1 MPSSQPPGGPSG
13 AGGAAGSIYKWLGID
28 KSRSFPQDVIDIVAA
43 PGDAAYHA
51 YFFSSP
57 SVASPDTSS
66 SQSAAGSSHMAHV
79 IHAVGPDLR
88 KPPPGSSKGELY
100 TRAQAAEALAQTY
113 ANIFEAFANHCA
125 MPTTTSDAIAAAQE
139 VPDNVSCRVLRLLP
153 VSGGIFSGPFLSEL
167 PELTAETIVK
177 GFEMLPHAAQKQALL
192 QSEVHL
198 CVFADNEVPL
208 FEGVGISFPSSDTE
222 TARAA
227 LVAKITSDAESAASS
242 SEAMPTSD
250 LRLAT
255 EQSSASS
262 VPPSSSFSSPLT
274 GWTSEAALRL
284 RFLEEIAATLEL
296 YPTTGR
302 PLQRRF
308 VYWALNSI
316 SSAAAVDVSAAD
328 DDAVAALSALI
339 GAVPKVCTLQFRIAA
354 AIFPPRQV
362 RGVMTSLVDRLLN
375 DVELGFE
382 AKASDLLQPLAQQVE
397 LYCTFGFTLPTSCPV
412 HSL

>member
-1 MPSSQPPGGPSG
+1 VCVCLFLRACPIIFQLQPPGGPSG

-28 KSRSFPQDVIDIVAA
+28 KARRFPQDVIDAVAA

-51 YFFSSP
+51 YP
-57 SVASPDTSS
+57 ITHHQVAPPG
-66 SQSAAGSSHMAHV
+66 GSSVGKVAHV

-88 KPPPGSSKGELY
+88 KPPPGAPQGELY

-125 MPTTTSDAIAAAQE
+125 MPTTNLDADAAE
-139 VPDNVSCRVLRLLP
+139 DIPGNESCRVLRLLP
-153 VSGGIFSGPFLSEL
+153 VSGGIFSGPFLAEL
-167 PELTAETIVK
+167 PKLTAEAIMK
-177 GFEMLPHAAQKQALL
+177 GFDLLPHAAQKQALV

-208 FEGVGISFPSSDTE
+208 FEETGFTFPTPST
-222 TARAA
+222 
-227 LVAKITSDAESAASS
+227 ESARTALLATIS
-242 SEAMPTSD
+242 SEIAVSSLEATPPSD
-250 LRLAT
+250 LRLT
-255 EQSSASS
+255 KEKPSSLSS
-262 VPPSSSFSSPLT
+262 SSPSSSPLA
-274 GWTSEAALRL
+274 GWTKDAALRL
-284 RFLEEIAATLEL
+284 MFLEEIAATLEL
-296 YPTTGR
+296 YPTAGR

-316 SSAAAVDVSAAD
+316 SSAAAIDVSAAD
-328 DDAVAALSALI
+328 NDAVAALSALI

-362 RGVMTSLVDRLLN
+362 HGVMTSLVDRLLN

-382 AKASDLLQPLAQQVE
+382 AKASDLLQPLAQQVQ
-397 LYCTFGFTLPTSCPV
+397 GHPNPMWPS
-412 HSL
+412 